1 MKNKILLFLALG
13 AMLLTGCNGGSKDS
27 TKSGSEGGGI
37 KPSSIPS
44 EVESESESESESSE
58 AEQKIS
64 EVNITGVQVP
74 VAGQNVAP
82 LNSVSI
88 GVDGPRFSDYNC
100 YWCVQNEYN
109 QFYFFARFFENDKVF
124 EGGKIY
130 QVRFLL
136 EYDEGFAENVT
147 ATVNGY
153 SAEVEL
159 KSQGDE
165 LVVEYVFQE
174 TAVETMNTINITG
187 VTAPV
192 ADETPSL
199 EGITAN
205 LTGNERY
212 VIAQKVWVLDIE
224 DEPHNFFYTTSSDEL
239 KFHGGDKYGIKIAV
253 QKNGSLD
260 FADDV
265 KAYINENEATILS
278 NENGIVTFVYYF
290 DTLEG
295 KAQVH
300 KFDITGITP
309 PAVNQAATLDGL
321 AVTHDDLIFVNSPS
335 NTFWCY
341 YTSETSTYFFSRG
354 QGEKFESGKKY
365 CLKIMISLLSRN
377 TTAFADDDHI
387 FLVTVDKGTIVNID
401 RADSGDYVRI
411 TVDFPSL

>member
-37 KPSSIPS
+37 NPSSIPS

-74 VAGQNVAP
+74 AAGQNVAP

-88 GVDGPRFSDYNC
+88 GIEGPRFSEYNC
-100 YWCVQNEYN
+100 YWCVKNEYD

-130 QVRFLL
+130 QVHFLL
-136 EYDEGFAENVT
+136 DYDEGFAENVT
-147 ATVNGY
+147 ATVNGN

-159 KSQGDE
+159 KSQGNE
-165 LVVEYVFQE
+165 LAVEYVFQE

-205 LTGNERY
+205 PTGNERY
-212 VIAQKVWVLDIE
+212 VVAQKVWVLDIE
-224 DEPHNFFYTTSSDEL
+224 DEPHNFFYTTSSEEL
-239 KFHGGDKYGIKIAV
+239 KFQEGDKYGIKIV
-253 QKNGSLD
+253 VEKNGTLD
-260 FADDV
+260 FSANV
-265 KAYINENEATILS
+265 KAHVNENEATVIS
-278 NENGIVTFVYYF
+278 NENGIVTFIYYF
-290 DTLEG
+290 AKLEG
-295 KAQVH
+295 KEQIH
-300 KFDITGITP
+300 KLVINGITAP
-309 PAVNQAATLDGL
+309 VVGAKPTIDGITVSPDTCKVNT
-321 AVTHDDLIFVNSPS
+321 TS

-341 YTSETSTYFFSRG
+341 FTSETGTYTFSHG
-354 QGEKFESGKKY
+354 YEDVTFEAGKRY
-365 CLKIMISLLSRN
+365 CIKIMVEPKNKTTHHIS
-377 TTAFADDDHI
+377 DKDHI
-387 FLVTVDKGTIVNID
+387 LIVVVDGKIVTNVDVTSSYARVQ
-401 RADSGDYVRI
+401 
-411 TVDFPSL
+411 VDFPTL